1 MPDDD
6 VREVVVRR
14 LSHANHEATN
24 VRGGTLLMGTGDT
37 DDFTPVELLLAAIAG
52 CTGLDVDFI
61 TSRRAEPES
70 FAVAIRGRKVRDDDG
85 NHIEDLE
92 VTFDV
97 ASPRGAEGDA
107 ARAALPMAVFRSHDR
122 LCTVSRTV
130 ELGAAI
136 STTIAEPPA
145 APARVRAPVAWTS
158 PHRRRSSRR
167 ACASACR
174 CRPGRYVCSARAGLA
189 RRPLD
194 LPGPPRA
201 RPAPPAPSPRPSLPE
216 GSPRR
221 PPRFARARLSS
232 AVSRAVGLGG
242 AALGRPRAPCAGRT
256 WRGGLTRPLGRWG
269 VAVPDEVE
277 RGKADGGRVAEAGVG
292 EVGGTSRPST
302 SAGGRPRGVRAASR
316 LRATCSTRAGESG

>member
-1 MPDDD
+1 MSDDD

-97 ASPRGAEGDA
+97 VFPVGPEGDA
-107 ARAALPMAVFRSHDR
+107 ARGALPMAVFRSHDR

-130 ELGAAI
+130 ELGAPIA
-136 STTIAEPPA
+136 TTIA
-145 APARVRAPVAWTS
+145 
-158 PHRRRSSRR
+158 
-167 ACASACR
+167 
-174 CRPGRYVCSARAGLA
+174 
-189 RRPLD
+189 D
-194 LPGPPRA
+194 
-201 RPAPPAPSPRPSLPE
+201 
-216 GSPRR
+216 
-221 PPRFARARLSS
+221 
-232 AVSRAVGLGG
+232 
-242 AALGRPRAPCAGRT
+242 
-256 WRGGLTRPLGRWG
+256 
-269 VAVPDEVE
+269 
-277 RGKADGGRVAEAGVG
+277 
-292 EVGGTSRPST
+292 
-302 SAGGRPRGVRAASR
+302 
-316 LRATCSTRAGESG
+316 